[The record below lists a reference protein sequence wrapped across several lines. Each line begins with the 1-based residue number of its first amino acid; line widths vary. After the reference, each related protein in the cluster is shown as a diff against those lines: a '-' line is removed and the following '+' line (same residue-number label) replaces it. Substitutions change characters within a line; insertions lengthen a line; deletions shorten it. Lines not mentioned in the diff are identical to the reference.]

1 MICYFFSIYFANH
14 LNAASVSTAAVKWWL
29 IFSFYY
35 RGDVDVICRDQNKR
49 LYMWSLTA
57 F

>member
-1 MICYFFSIYFANH
+1 MICYFFSIYFAHHFNT
-14 LNAASVSTAAVKWWL
+14 ASVSTGAVKWWL

-35 RGDVDVICRDQNKR
+35 RGDFDVICRDQNKR
-49 LYMWSLTA
+49 LYLWCLSV